1 MNDKDKKLLA
11 EAYDHIVEISLTPG
25 APAPDGPDDEYNVTR
40 DKKDQ
45 FDSRDPVPSAD
56 ELLQLW
62 DDGEG
67 EEINIGY
74 MLRYDIDEM
83 FPSDETREL
92 IWKEIKLYVQSY
104 GHEAGRALANLIR
117 TYFIDQ
123 HENWAHSDGGD
134 PAHVNPFLHHYGLPL
149 VDEDADDIADW
160 WKG

>member
-11 EAYDHIVEISLTPG
+11 EAYDHIVEINLATG
-25 APAPDGPDDEYNVTR
+25 APVPDGPDGDYNVTR

-45 FDSRDPVPSAD
+45 LDSRDPVPSAD
-56 ELLQLW
+56 ELLRLW

-74 MLRYDIDEM
+74 MLRYDIDAM
-83 FPSDETREL
+83 FPSAQTKDL

-134 PAHVNPFLHHYGLPL
+134 PTHVNPFLHHYGLPL